1 MKDIRKMY
9 IYIPVTLLLFI
20 LTLVS
25 LITQSG
31 GKDPILAKNLSVKNI
46 RANPTSFRAV
56 YMPRILSGG
65 GK

>member
-1 MKDIRKMY
+1 MKQILSMY
-9 IYIPVTLLLFI
+9 IYVPLTLLFFGFAAHHI
-20 LTLVS
+20 LT
-25 LITQSG
+25 QAG
-31 GKDPILAKNLSVKNI
+31 GKEPLEAENLNVKSI

>member
-9 IYIPVTLLLFI
+9 IYIPLTIILLI
-20 LTLVS
+20 LTLAS
-25 LITQSG
+25 LIKQTG
-31 GKDPILAKNLSVKNI
+31 GKEPILAKNLNVKNI
-46 RANPTSFRAV
+46 RANPTSFRSV

>member
-1 MKDIRKMY
+1 MKQLLRMY
-9 IYIPVTLLLFI
+9 IYLPLTLLFFGFAAHRM
-20 LTLVS
+20 LT
-25 LITQSG
+25 QAG
-31 GKDPILAKNLSVKNI
+31 GKEPIEAENLNVKSI